1 VRHET
6 LTAAA
11 LRFTPPEL
19 APEPLA
25 AALTERWGIEG
36 ELKALRGERDQNFRV
51 TSARGERYVLK
62 IASPSEDAELIDFQV
77 GALQHV
83 ADAGLPVP
91 RQVLSRQGNAIEH
104 IDVGDTTYAAR
115 LLTWIPGVP
124 MMTQAPP
131 SPDTLHDI
139 GRLQGRLCRALQGY
153 EHPAESH
160 FMPWNI
166 LNGLIVSRD
175 LRENYMRADVAA
187 RCAGALDRL
196 EHDSLPAIR
205 GLPGQVIHNDA
216 HSGNVMCDPDDPAT
230 VTGLIDF
237 GDLVRGPK
245 VVDLATSVC
254 SYIEH
259 RVDLLAVVAA
269 LVQGYREHAD
279 IGEDELGLLYD
290 AVLAR
295 SILTVQLL
303 TFRVANDCAS
313 DETRDVGLPTCI
325 DTLDALLATDPGKFF
340 EAIS

>member
-1 VRHET
+1 MRHET
-6 LTAAA
+6 LTAEA

-19 APEPLA
+19 DPAPITEALA
-25 AALTERWGIEG
+25 DHWGIEG
-36 ELKALRGERDQNFRV
+36 ELHALRGERDQNFRV
-51 TSARGERYVLK
+51 ASAGGEHHVLK
-62 IASPSEDAELIDFQV
+62 IASPLEDAELIDFQV
-77 GALQHV
+77 QALQHV
-83 ADAGLPVP
+83 AHAALPVP
-91 RQVLSRQGNAIEH
+91 RQVLSRQGNAVEH
-104 IDVGDTTYAAR
+104 IDVDDTAYAVR

-131 SPDTLHDI
+131 SLDTLRDI
-139 GRLQGRLCRALQGY
+139 GRLQGRLCRALQGF

-175 LRENYMRADVAA
+175 LRENYMAADIAA
-187 RCAGALDRL
+187 RCEDALDRL
-196 EHDSLPAIR
+196 ERESLPAIR
-205 GLPGQVIHNDA
+205 RLPAQVIHNDA

-245 VVDLATSVC
+245 IVDLATSAC

-259 RVDLLAVVAA
+259 RADLLAVIAA

-279 IGEDELGLLYD
+279 MGEDELGLLRD

-325 DTLDALLATDPGKFF
+325 DTLDALLATDPGEFF